1 MMSRYVRGDL
11 FTEKMMNLYGYTKDV
26 LESIIESRELY
37 ESSKDSFTSEYDVL
51 QMYDVAQTIN
61 GSNKEISEAIMAT
74 CYWYIYSNFP
84 QEPPN
89 FVEQDEKGND
99 RLRLNLISDFLIK
112 KYCIVSVFGVTYL
125 YINDRYYEDT
135 HRLARDIVK
144 ILKDSGYSDT
154 RKIEPI
160 VRDVLFRIKK
170 GTMKFKEFPFNKKS
184 EYLIPVSNGVV
195 ERRNLRILLPKSPV
209 WGFTYALPVRYDPK
223 ANIIPIKKFIDEVV
237 LEEDRRLLI
246 QIPAQA
252 LMQNSNYQLSYLL
265 TGDGSNGKSTYIR
278 LLSKLVGKPS
288 TTSVSLQELI
298 ENRFA
303 TANLQGKLFNLYAD
317 LPKTSL
323 KDTGKFKILTGGD
336 QITAERK
343 YVESFLFENKAV
355 FVFSANELPQVD
367 DGTFAF
373 WRRWAVIE
381 FPHKFEPSVDFENK
395 LLTPENLS
403 GYLNLV
409 IDDMNRI
416 EQEGILRSSKVV
428 EIMELWKMRSNSA
441 YAFIKNRIK
450 KAPNEWIPKNVLWNE
465 YNRFCTD
472 NDFTELSKI
481 KFRQQLEKEYAI
493 TETYIVKDREREVV
507 IKGITFVDLSR
518 PDKKTE
524 INPDTKET
532 KVTAFDEEDIAK
544 VTDNVQT

>member
-1 MMSRYVRGDL
+1 MSRYVRGDL
-11 FTEKMMNLYGYTKDV
+11 FTEKMMKLYGYTKDV
-26 LESIIESRELY
+26 LDDIIENREMY
-37 ESSKDSFTSEYDVL
+37 ESSKESFAAESDVL
-51 QMYDVAQTIN
+51 HMNDLAQTIN
-61 GSNKEISEAIMAT
+61 GSNKEISEAIMST
-74 CYWYIYSNFP
+74 CYWYIYNNFP
-84 QEPPN
+84 QEPVN
-89 FVEQDEKGND
+89 FIDKDEKGND
-99 RLRLNLISDFLIK
+99 RLRMNLVADYLIK
-112 KYCIVSVFGVTYL
+112 KYCIVSVFGLAYL
-125 YINDRYYEDT
+125 YINDKYYEDT

-144 ILKDSGYSDT
+144 ILKENGYSDS

-160 VRDVLFRIKK
+160 TRDILYRIKK
-170 GTMKFKEFPFNKKS
+170 ETMKFKEFPFNKKS
-184 EYLIPVSNGVV
+184 EYLVPVANGVV
-195 ERRNLRILLPKSPV
+195 ERKNLKMLLPKSPV
-209 WGFTYALPVRYDPK
+209 WGFTYALPVRYDPN
-223 ANIIPIKKFIDEVV
+223 APIQPIKKFIDDVV
-237 LEEDRRLLI
+237 LEEDRKLLV

-278 LLSKLVGKPS
+278 LLSKLVGKTN

-381 FPHKFEPSVDFENK
+381 FPHKFEPSVDFETK
-395 LLTPENLS
+395 LLTSENLS

-416 EQEGILRSSKVV
+416 EHEGILRSSKVV
-428 EIMELWKMRSNSA
+428 EIMELWKMRSDSA
-441 YAFIKNRIK
+441 YAFIRSRVK
-450 KAPNEWIPKNVLWNE
+450 KSSNEWIPKNVLWNE
-465 YNRFCTD
+465 YNKFCTD

-481 KFRQQLEKEYAI
+481 KFRQRLEKEYVI
-493 TETYIVKDREREVV
+493 SETYIVKDREREIV
-507 IKGITFVDLSR
+507 IKGIAFVDLNK
-518 PDKKTE
+518 PDKKTD
-524 INPDTKET
+524 IKPDSKET
-532 KVTAFDEEDIAK
+532 KMDSFDEVE
-544 VTDNVQT
+544 VNVPT